1 MRSYLRASTIVF
13 GLLATVQLIRL
24 ILRWPVVVAGLSIP
38 VWVSGIAVLIVGSMA
53 AWGMRTLAKT
63 HATAAVV

>member
-24 ILRWPVVVAGLSIP
+24 ILRWPIVVAGLSIP
-38 VWVSGIAVLIVGSMA
+38 LWVSGIAVLIVGFMA
-53 AWGMRTLAKT
+53 AWGMRTLAMT
-63 HATAAVV
+63 RAPAAAV